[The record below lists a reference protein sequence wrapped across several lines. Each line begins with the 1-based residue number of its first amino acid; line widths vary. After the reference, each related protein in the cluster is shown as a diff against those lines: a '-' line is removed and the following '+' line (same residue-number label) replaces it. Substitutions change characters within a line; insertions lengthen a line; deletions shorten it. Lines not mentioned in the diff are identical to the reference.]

1 MGVIILALTLFSP
14 VGAYADS
21 EQSSP
26 AVTPTTSTTSTEV
39 PTSPSPTPS
48 TSVESPSTPPPV
60 STPATPAPP
69 PTVAVQPQPQQTP
82 PPASA
87 PQPQPKPEKPK
98 YKYDEATGLWTNG
111 TYAWD
116 PNTGQT
122 KPLNSPDYSFNPE
135 TNKWETKDWRY
146 DPAEGKYVPNT
157 VRVAPDSASGSGT
170 RLGGGN
176 SEFFNLYYNAGIS
189 NNFYSSSLSGNAS
202 VFGNTIGG
210 NALSGNALTIA
221 NVFNMINSSI
231 GLAGGSSIASFS
243 SDIYGDVV
251 GDLYVDPSALVNV
264 QPAAGVDEMD
274 SNLKVNV
281 NTSSSV
287 ENNISLAS
295 RSGDASVSGN
305 TKGGNA
311 TSGSA
316 DAVANIV
323 NMLNS
328 AISSG
333 GSFIG
338 LLNIYG
344 NLNGDILLPEGILN
358 QLLASNGGCVSVCSG
373 NSNANV
379 NLNDSQLINNN
390 VNTTAQ
396 SGTATVA
403 KNTSAGNATSG
414 NGQTNVTIL
423 NLTGRNVV
431 AANSLLVF
439 VNVLGQWVGVIMD
452 APAGSTSAALGT
464 GVTQDNSALAG
475 KTDISAD
482 TNARI
487 NNNIDVHAQS
497 GNADVSKNTEAGNAT
512 SGNASASVN
521 LANITNSNFSLANW
535 FGILFINV
543 FGTWNG
549 SFGVDTVAGNKPSTG
564 ASGEANGGGIAPRV
578 FQFVPA
584 TGNSNGGMTLSS
596 VNMDNA
602 TNARA
607 VAAAMESVQDEL
619 TKQQPEPTVSG
630 ISTSNIEP
638 SGKTVPDKNADFTL
652 PMLGFAI
659 GGSLIGGERL
669 VSRRQRRK

>member
-1 MGVIILALTLFSP
+1 MGIIILALTLFSP

-26 AVTPTTSTTSTEV
+26 TATPATSTTSTEV
-39 PTSPSPTPS
+39 PESPSPTSP
-48 TSVESPSTPPPV
+48 TSVASPSTPPPV
-60 STPATPAPP
+60 STPTTPP
-69 PTVAVQPQPQQTP
+69 PTPTVAIQPQQTP
-82 PPASA
+82 APVPA
-87 PQPQPKPEKPK
+87 PKPKPEKPK
-98 YKYDEATGLWTNG
+98 YQYDEATGLWTNG

-122 KPLNSPDYSFNPE
+122 KPLNSPDYGFNPE

-146 DPAEGKYVPNT
+146 DPVEGKYVPNT
-157 VRVAPDSASGSGT
+157 IRLAPVSAGKGT
-170 RLGGGN
+170 KHGEESSN
-176 SEFFNLYYNAGIS
+176 FFDLYYNAGIS
-189 NNFYSSSLSGNAS
+189 NNFYSSASSGNAS
-202 VFGNTIGG
+202 VFGNTLGG

-221 NVFNMINSSI
+221 NIFNMINSSI
-231 GLAGGSSIASFS
+231 GLSGGPSIASFS

-264 QPAAGVDEMD
+264 QPASGVDGMD
-274 SNLKVNV
+274 PNLKVNV

-287 ENNISLAS
+287 DNNINLAS

-373 NSNANV
+373 NSNVNV
-379 NLNDSQLINNN
+379 NLNDSQFINNN
-390 VNTTAQ
+390 VNATAQ

-464 GVTQDNSALAG
+464 GVTQDSTALAG

-512 SGNASASVN
+512 SGDASASVN

-549 SFGVDTVAGNKPSTG
+549 SFGVDTVAGNKPRVG
-564 ASGEANGGGIAPRV
+564 VSGEANGGGNIAPKV

-584 TGNSNGGMTLSS
+584 TGNSNGMTLSS
-596 VNMDNA
+596 VDMDNA
-602 TNARA
+602 TNVRA
-607 VAAAMESVQDEL
+607 VATAMESVQNEL
-619 TKQQPEPTVSG
+619 AKQQTEPASG
-630 ISTSNIEP
+630 TPTSNIEP